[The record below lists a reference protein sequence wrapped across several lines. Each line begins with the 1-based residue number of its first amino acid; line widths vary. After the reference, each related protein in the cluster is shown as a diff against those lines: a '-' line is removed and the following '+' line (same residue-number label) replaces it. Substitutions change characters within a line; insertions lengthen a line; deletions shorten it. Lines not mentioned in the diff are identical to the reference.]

1 MKKRMIYHYLKL
13 SSYAY
18 GSDHAPFYDLGAVAV
33 HFFNASE
40 AGRADV
46 QFYTLEYENELV
58 FAIRG
63 SQSLSDFMDDAYC
76 WMTDFQDVDIN
87 GVRVHAGFLRQYISM
102 RSNMISSVFRMMWKK
117 QNKKIVFTGHSLGG
131 ALATLCGAA
140 VKNEIPD
147 VHVSVY
153 TFGSPRVGNKLFAKV
168 FDKVDISVR
177 CVNGSDIVPT
187 IPYAF
192 PFLSDYTH
200 VKGELCVGLKSIS
213 NTRDH
218 QLSSYDKCVKEFSS
232 HSESEHE

>member
-1 MKKRMIYHYLKL
+1 MIYKYLKL
-13 SSYAY
+13 SSYSY
-18 GSDHAPFYDLGAVAV
+18 GSNHSPFYDDGAVAV
-33 HFFNASE
+33 HFFNASDG
-40 AGRADV
+40 GRADV
-46 QFYTLEYENELV
+46 QFYTLDYETELV

-76 WMTDFQDVDIN
+76 WMENFQDVDVN
-87 GVRVHAGFLRQYISM
+87 GVRVHSGFLRQYISM
-102 RSNMISSVFRMMWKK
+102 RSNMISSVFRMIWKK

-140 VKNEIPD
+140 VKNEMPD
-147 VHVSVY
+147 LHVSVY

-168 FDKVDISVR
+168 FDDVDVSVR

-200 VKGELCVGLKSIS
+200 VKGEFYVGSKSFS
-213 NTRDH
+213 NTQDH
-218 QLSSYDKCVKEFSS
+218 QLSSYDKCVKEFSNQ
-232 HSESEHE
+232 SESEQE